1 MPFQQKSATHP
12 TRTQNPLEAVKLVED
27 LMAKTKT
34 IQGLSVTVN
43 ILDKVYQVGR
53 KVAEGFKENMKI
65 VFDDNLAK
73 WNYTAV
79 PQTAENVGVI

>member
-1 MPFQQKSATHP
+1 
-12 TRTQNPLEAVKLVED
+12 
-27 LMAKTKT
+27 MAKTKT
-34 IQGLSVTVN
+34 KQGLSVTVN

-65 VFDDNLAK
+65 VFDDNLSK